1 MKGGPQPG
9 SGNPGYG
16 KLTQAL
22 KQVERLSPTY
32 FAILDKWLTG
42 ENERMQLE
50 AMRLMTKFI
59 EKTIPQQVNNDHGGT
74 ININISK
81 EIADKYETP
90 SGPSTNSTGQAQV

>member
-32 FAILDKWLTG
+32 FAILD
-42 ENERMQLE
+42 
-50 AMRLMTKFI
+50 
-59 EKTIPQQVNNDHGGT
+59 
-74 ININISK
+74 
-81 EIADKYETP
+81 
-90 SGPSTNSTGQAQV
+90 